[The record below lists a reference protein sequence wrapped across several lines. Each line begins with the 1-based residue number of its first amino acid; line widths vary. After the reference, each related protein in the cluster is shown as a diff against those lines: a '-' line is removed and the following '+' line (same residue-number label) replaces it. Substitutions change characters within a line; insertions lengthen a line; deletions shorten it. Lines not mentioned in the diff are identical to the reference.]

1 MKQYAASPVIQQL
14 IADRKDYFQ
23 TAWTDDFY
31 SKVWDVDTAQG
42 FGLDIWGR
50 IVVIGRSL
58 RINTFD
64 RTFGYYE
71 AWSGTSGVSP
81 SPGPMIIN
89 GLAFV
94 LAPPKSSGSTDNRI
108 TPFDEAPFYDGI
120 QATETVILGDPA
132 YRKLVLAKALAN
144 ISDCSMPS
152 LNYALRNLF
161 DGSDSRRCYA
171 TTNNK
176 MDLSYVFEF
185 TLTPIEKTLAIS
197 AGVIPRPAG
206 VKLTIVQA
214 VPGGTFGFAEAGTW
228 QPFDQG
234 VFFGDDGVTNAI

>member
-14 IADRKDYFQ
+14 IADRRDYFE
-23 TAWTDDFY
+23 ALWVDEFY
-31 SKVWDVDTAQG
+31 NKVWNVDTAQG

-50 IVVIGRSL
+50 IVVIGRSV
-58 RINTFD
+58 RISTFD

-71 AWSGTSGVSP
+71 AWSGEGGTPP
-81 SPGPMIIN
+81 SAGPVIIN
-89 GLAFV
+89 GLAFI
-94 LAPPKSSGSTDNRI
+94 LTPSSDSGSTDDRV
-108 TPFDEAPFYDGI
+108 TPFDDAPFYDGI
-120 QATETVILGDPA
+120 QASEIVVLSDDA
-132 YRKLVLAKALAN
+132 YRKLILAKALAN

-161 DGSDSRRCYA
+161 DGSATRRCYA

-185 TLTPIEKTLAIS
+185 TLTPVEKTLAIS

-206 VKLTIVQA
+206 VKLTIIQVI
-214 VPGGTFGFAEAGTW
+214 PGETFGFAEAETW

>member
-14 IADRKDYFQ
+14 ITDRRDYFQ
-23 TAWTDDFY
+23 TAWTDEFY
-31 SKVWDVDTAQG
+31 SLVWNVDTAQG

-50 IVVIGRSL
+50 IVVIGRSV
-58 RINTFD
+58 RISTTD

-71 AWSGTSGVSP
+71 AWSGESGAAPVA
-81 SPGPMIIN
+81 GPVIIN
-89 GLAFV
+89 GLAFI
-94 LAPPKSSGSTDNRI
+94 LAPPAVPVTTDDRV
-108 TPFDEAPFYDGI
+108 TPFNDAPFYDGV
-120 QATETVILGDPA
+120 QATEVVVLTDAA
-132 YRKLVLAKALAN
+132 YRKLILAKALAN

-152 LNYALRNLF
+152 LNKAIRSLF

-171 TTNNK
+171 TTSNL

-185 TLTPIEKTLAIS
+185 ELTPVERTLAIS

-206 VKLTIVQA
+206 VKLTIIQVI
-214 VPGGTFGFAEAGTW
+214 PSETFGFAEAETW

-234 VFFGDDGVTNAI
+234 VFFGDDGATNAI

>member
-1 MKQYAASPVIQQL
+1 MKQYAASPTIQQI

-23 TAWTDDFY
+23 TTWTDEFY
-31 SKVWDVDTAQG
+31 SKVWNVDTAQG

-50 IVVIGRSL
+50 IVVIGRSV
-58 RINTFD
+58 RIDTID

-81 SPGPMIIN
+81 VPGPVVIN

-94 LAPPKSSGSTDNRI
+94 IPSGSGSPGTDSRI
-108 TPFDEAPFYDGI
+108 TPFDEAPFYDGV
-120 QATETVILGDPA
+120 QATEVVVLSDEA

-144 ISDCSMPS
+144 ISDCSMPG

-161 DGSDSRRCYA
+161 DGSAERRCYA

-185 TLTPIEKTLAIS
+185 ALTPIEKTLAVS

-206 VKLTIVQA
+206 VKLTITQVI
-214 VPGGTFGFAEAGTW
+214 PGETFGFAEAGTW

-234 VFFGDDGVTNAI
+234 VFFGDDGVINAI

>member
-1 MKQYAASPVIQQL
+1 MKQYASSPIIQRLISDRAS
-14 IADRKDYFQ
+14 YFPN
-23 TAWTDDFY
+23 AWVDDFY
-31 SKVWDVDTAQG
+31 SKVWNVDTAQG

-58 RINTFD
+58 RIATFD
-64 RTFGYYE
+64 RSFGYYE
-71 AWSGTSGVSP
+71 AWSGSSGVSP
-81 SPGPMIIN
+81 APGPIIIN

-94 LAPPKSSGSTDNRI
+94 LAPPPSPGLTDDRI
-108 TPFDEAPFYDGI
+108 TPFDDAPFYDGV
-120 QATETVILGDPA
+120 QATEVVVLSDAA
-132 YRKLVLAKALAN
+132 YRKLILAKALAN

-185 TLTPIEKTLAIS
+185 SLTPVERTLAIS

-206 VKLTIVQA
+206 VKLRIIQVI
-214 VPGGTFGFAEAGTW
+214 PGETFGFAEANTW

>member
-14 IADRKDYFQ
+14 ITDRKSYFQ
-23 TAWTDDFY
+23 VDWADEFY

-50 IVVIGRSL
+50 IVVIGRSV
-58 RINTFD
+58 RISTFD
-64 RTFGYYE
+64 RAFGYYE
-71 AWSGTSGVSP
+71 AWSGTSGISP
-81 SPGPMIIN
+81 LAGPVIIN
-89 GLAFV
+89 GQAFI
-94 LAPPKSSGSTDNRI
+94 LAPPASSGVTDSRI
-108 TPFDEAPFYDGI
+108 TPFDDAPFYDGI
-120 QATETVILGDPA
+120 QATEIVVLSDEA

-144 ISDCSMPS
+144 ISDCSIPS

-161 DGSDSRRCYA
+161 DGGVSRRCYA
-171 TTNNK
+171 TTSNK

-185 TLTPIEKTLAIS
+185 ALTPVEKTLATS

-206 VKLTIVQA
+206 VKLTIIQVI
-214 VPGGTFGFAEAGTW
+214 PGETFGFAEAETW

-234 VFFGDDGVTNAI
+234 VFFGDDGAVNAI